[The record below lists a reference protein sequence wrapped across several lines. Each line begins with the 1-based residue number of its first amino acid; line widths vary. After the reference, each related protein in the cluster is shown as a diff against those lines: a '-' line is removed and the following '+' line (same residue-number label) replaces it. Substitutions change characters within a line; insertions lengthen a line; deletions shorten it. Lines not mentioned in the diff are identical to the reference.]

1 MTRWK
6 RTATSITA
14 LAALGTAGIAAAA
27 PAAFAAGPAQSWGP
41 FTDSAAVKKAISL
54 CQSVGNNGVKAKK
67 WRSYTCEVEAGKV
80 GDYVSLYVKI

>member
-6 RTATSITA
+6 RTAASVTA
-14 LAALGTAGIAAAA
+14 LAAIGTAGIAAA
-27 PAAFAAGPAQSWGP
+27 PAAFAAGPAKSWGP

-54 CQSVGNNGVKAKK
+54 CRSVGNDGVEAKK